1 MVGTIPPLRIQ
12 QRAEMRQLLPRVT
25 TTPPPSSLPTWAGE
39 VFRFALGAVL
49 NVIVGYGSYL
59 LLLHWLHYLAAYAI
73 AYVIGIAV
81 SYVFNALV
89 VFRQPMR
96 ARAAVAYPLVYVVQ
110 FLLGLVLL
118 KVLVEAVHIPVWL
131 GPLVV
136 SVLTLPV
143 TFVMSRIIVR
153 MGGPR

>member
-1 MVGTIPPLRIQ
+1 
-12 QRAEMRQLLPRVT
+12 MRQLLLRMTMKAPL
-25 TTPPPSSLPTWAGE
+25 SSLPVWAGE

-59 LLLHWLHYLAAYAI
+59 LLLHWLHYVAAYAI

-81 SYVFNALV
+81 SYVFNAIV

-96 ARAAVAYPLVYVVQ
+96 ARAALSYPLVYVVQ

-118 KVLVEAVHIPVWL
+118 KVLVEALHIPVWL
-131 GPLVV
+131 GPLLV

-153 MGGPR
+153 RG

>member
-1 MVGTIPPLRIQ
+1 
-12 QRAEMRQLLPRVT
+12 MRQLLLRMTMAAPL
-25 TTPPPSSLPTWAGE
+25 SSLPAWMGE

-59 LLLHWLHYLAAYAI
+59 LLLHWLHYVAAYAI

-81 SYVFNALV
+81 SYVFNAVV

-96 ARAAVAYPLVYVVQ
+96 ARAALSYPLVYIVQ

-118 KVLVEAVHIPVWL
+118 KLLVEALHIPVWL
-131 GPLVV
+131 GPLLV

-153 MGGPR
+153 MG